1 MHPSLTRARPS
12 FRLKLLA
19 ACLLVVP
26 GGSAHAQTFRSDDAV
41 LRRIWADGMER
52 SQAERFAQV
61 LMDSIGPRLSGTPGF
76 TGAVE
81 WLERT
86 YANLGIPARREQYG
100 TWRGWRRGTLH
111 VDLLS
116 PWVTTLEA
124 RFAAWSPGTRGP
136 VEGEVVTIPDALSA
150 QALPTWLAGVR
161 GKFVLTSAP
170 RPTCR
175 APDDFAKL
183 ARPETVAAERAE
195 VERRMGIWMRQV
207 AVLGGMRNLGRRL
220 EEAGAVGLFTHNWIG
235 GNWEAGWGTSKIFD
249 AGTTTIP
256 SAELSCE
263 DYGLLAR
270 LAANGQGPRVRV
282 DARAEF
288 TDPVP
293 MFNVVAELRG
303 AELPDEYVVLSAH
316 LDSEQGATG
325 ATDNGTGTIMM
336 LEAMRLLKAA
346 YPQPRRTILVGHWGG
361 EEQGLI
367 GSRAF
372 TEDHPEVLA
381 GLQALFNQD
390 NGTWRIEY
398 VEANAFLDAAG
409 SLARWLSLVPP
420 EITEHLRLGTPG
432 EQVNGGSDHASFVCH
447 GVPAFRLQSPYDEY
461 RRYTWHTNRDT
472 FDKIV
477 FDDLRNNATLVAM
490 LAYAASEDPGRTPR
504 TRALLG
510 PNPETGQSRSWPTC
524 AKARRAYQ
532 QP

>member
-1 MHPSLTRARPS
+1 MPVL
-12 FRLKLLA
+12 
-19 ACLLVVP
+19 LLVAVLLSWLP
-26 GGSAHAQTFRSDDAV
+26 LGARAQTFRTRDPV
-41 LRRIWADGMER
+41 LERLWQEGMDR

-61 LMDSIGPRLSGTPGF
+61 LIDSIGPRLSGTPGF
-76 TGAVE
+76 LGAVE

-86 YANLGIPARREQYG
+86 YASLGVPARREQYG

-111 VDLLS
+111 VDLLA

-124 RFAAWSPGTRGP
+124 RFAAWSPGTDGP
-136 VEGEVVTIPDALSA
+136 TEGEVVVIPEGLSA
-150 QALPTWLAGVR
+150 QTLNAWLAGVR
-161 GKFVLTSAP
+161 GKFVLISAP

-175 APDDFAKL
+175 APQDFARL

-195 VERRMGIWMRQV
+195 VERRMALWSRQV
-207 AVLGGMRNLGRRL
+207 TLLGGMRNLGRRL
-220 EEAGAVGLFTHNWIG
+220 EAAGAAGLFTHYWIG

-288 TDPVP
+288 TGPTP
-293 MFNVVAELRG
+293 MFNVIAELRG
-303 AELPDEYVVLSAH
+303 TELPDEYVVLSAH

-325 ATDNGTGTIMM
+325 ATDNGTGTVMM
-336 LEAMRLLKAA
+336 LEAMRLLAAA
-346 YPQPRRTILVGHWGG
+346 YPRPRRTILAGHWGG

-372 TEDHPEVLA
+372 TEDHPDVLE

-398 VEANAFLDAAG
+398 VEANGFVDAAG
-409 SLARWLSLVPP
+409 SLARWLSIVPP
-420 EITEHLRLGTPG
+420 EITRHLRLGTPG

-447 GVPAFRLQSPYDEY
+447 GAPAFRLQSDYDEY
-461 RRYTWHTNRDT
+461 RQYTWHTNRDT

-490 LAYAASEDPGRTPR
+490 LAYAAAEDAERTPR

-510 PNPETGQSRSWPTC
+510 PDPETGEPREWPTC
-524 AKARRAYQ
+524 GKARRAYE
-532 QP
+532 P

>member
-1 MHPSLTRARPS
+1 MPVLLFVAVLLSWLPRP
-12 FRLKLLA
+12 A
-19 ACLLVVP
+19 E
-26 GGSAHAQTFRSDDAV
+26 AQTFRTRDPV
-41 LRRIWADGMER
+41 LERLWREGMER
-52 SQAERFAQV
+52 SQAERLAQV
-61 LMDSIGPRLSGTPGF
+61 LMDSIGPRLSGTAGY
-76 TGAVE
+76 TGAVA
-81 WLERT
+81 WLEQT
-86 YANLGIPARREQYG
+86 YAGLGIPARREEYG

-111 VDLLS
+111 VDLLA

-124 RFAAWSPGTRGP
+124 RFAAWSPGTDGP
-136 VEGEVVTIPDALSA
+136 VEGEVVILPEGLSA
-150 QALPTWLAGVR
+150 QTLPTWLAGLR
-161 GKFVLTSAP
+161 GKFVLVSAP

-175 APDDFAKL
+175 APEDFSRR
-183 ARPETVAAERAE
+183 ARPETAAAERAE
-195 VERRMGIWMRQV
+195 VERRLALWSRQV
-207 AVLGGMRNLGRRL
+207 TVLGGMRNLARRL
-220 EEAGAVGLFTHNWIG
+220 EAAGAAGLFTHHWIG

-270 LAANGQGPRVRV
+270 LAAHGQGPRVRV

-288 TDPVP
+288 TEPAP
-293 MFNVVAELRG
+293 MFNVIAELRG
-303 AELPDEYVVLSAH
+303 TELPDEYVVLSAH

-325 ATDNGTGTIMM
+325 ATDNGTGTVMM

-372 TEDHPEVLA
+372 TEDHPEVLE

-398 VEANAFLDAAG
+398 VEGNAFLGAAA
-409 SLARWLSLVPP
+409 SLARWLSVVPP
-420 EITEHLRLGTPG
+420 EITQHLRLGAPG
-432 EQVNGGSDHASFVCH
+432 EQLNGGSDHASFVCH
-447 GVPAFRLQSPYDEY
+447 GVPAFRLQSSYDEY
-461 RRYTWHTNRDT
+461 RQYTWHTNRDT

-490 LAYAASEDPGRTPR
+490 LAYAASEDRERTPR

-510 PNPETGQSRSWPTC
+510 PNPDTGEPREWPTC
-524 AKARRAYQ
+524 GKARRSY
-532 QP
+532 

>member
-1 MHPSLTRARPS
+1 
-12 FRLKLLA
+12 
-19 ACLLVVP
+19 
-26 GGSAHAQTFRSDDAV
+26 
-41 LRRIWADGMER
+41 MER

-61 LMDSIGPRLSGTPGF
+61 LMDSIGPRLSGTSGF
-76 TGAVE
+76 AAAVE

-86 YANLGIPARREQYG
+86 YGGLGVPARRERYG

-124 RFAAWSPGTRGP
+124 RFAAWSPGTDGP
-136 VEGEVVTIPDALSA
+136 VEGDVVIIPEGLTL
-150 QALPTWLAGVR
+150 QTLPTWLADVR
-161 GKFVLTSAP
+161 GRFVLASPP

-175 APDDFAKL
+175 APEDFAKL
-183 ARPETVAAERAE
+183 ARPETVAADRAE
-195 VERRMGIWMRQV
+195 VDRRVDVWMRQV
-207 AVLGGMRNLGRRL
+207 AVLGGMRNLGQRL
-220 EEAGAVGLFTHNWIG
+220 EAAGAAGVFTHSWIG

-249 AGTTTIP
+249 AGTATIP

-282 DARAEF
+282 DARADF

-293 MFNVVAELRG
+293 MFNVIAELRG
-303 AELPDEYVVLSAH
+303 ADLPDEYVVLSAH

-336 LEAMRLLKAA
+336 LEAMRLLQAA
-346 YPQPRRTILVGHWGG
+346 YPRPRRTILAGHWGG

-390 NGTWRIEY
+390 NGTWRVEY
-398 VEANAFLDAAG
+398 VEANAFLGAAG

-420 EITEHLRLGTPG
+420 EITQHLRLGTPG
-432 EQVNGGSDHASFVCH
+432 EQVNTGSDHSSFVCH
-447 GVPAFRLQSPYDEY
+447 GVPAFRLQSNYDEY
-461 RRYTWHTNRDT
+461 RQYTWHTNRDT
-472 FDKIV
+472 YDKIV

-490 LAYAASEDPGRTPR
+490 LAYAASEDPARTSR

-510 PNPETGQSRSWPTC
+510 PNPETGQPREWPTC
-524 AKARRAYQ
+524 GKARRAYQ
-532 QP
+532 P

>member
-1 MHPSLTRARPS
+1 MHPLLTHARPRILCALVLS
-12 FRLKLLA
+12 LLA
-19 ACLLVVP
+19 VP
-26 GGSAHAQTFRSDDAV
+26 GAAATGQTFRSDDSV
-41 LRRIWADGMER
+41 LRRIWTEGMQR

-61 LMDSIGPRLSGTPGF
+61 LMDSIGPRLSGTAGY
-76 TGAVE
+76 GAAVE

-86 YANLGIPARREQYG
+86 YASLSVTTRREQYG

-111 VDLLS
+111 VDLLA

-124 RFAAWSPGTRGP
+124 RFAAWSPGTDGP
-136 VEGEVVTIPDALSA
+136 VEGEVVVIPEGLTLQTVPA
-150 QALPTWLAGVR
+150 WLAGVR
-161 GKFVLTSAP
+161 GKFVLVSAP
-170 RPTCR
+170 RPGCR
-175 APDDFAKL
+175 APEDFAER

-195 VERRMGIWMRQV
+195 VERRLEVWMRQV
-207 AVLGGMRNLGRRL
+207 AVLGGFRNLGQRL
-220 EEAGAVGLFTHNWIG
+220 EAAGALGLFTHNWIG
-235 GNWEAGWGTSKIFD
+235 RNWEAGWGTSKIFD
-249 AGTTTIP
+249 AGTATIP

-270 LAANGQGPRVRV
+270 LAAHGQGPRVRV
-282 DARAEF
+282 DARAES

-293 MFNVVAELRG
+293 MFNVIAELRG

-346 YPQPRRTILVGHWGG
+346 YPRPRRTILVGHWGG

-372 TEDHPEVLA
+372 TEDHPEVLE
-381 GLQALFNQD
+381 GLQAVFNQD
-390 NGTWRIEY
+390 NGTWRVEY
-398 VEANAFLDAAG
+398 VEANGFLEAAG

-420 EITEHLRLGTPG
+420 EITQHLRLGTPG

-447 GVPAFRLQSPYDEY
+447 GAPAFRLQSDYDEY
-461 RRYTWHTNRDT
+461 RQYTWHTNRDT

-490 LAYAASEDPGRTPR
+490 LAYAASEDPARTPR

-510 PNPETGQSRSWPTC
+510 ADPETGQPREWPTC
-524 AKARRAYQ
+524 GKARRVYQ
-532 QP
+532 P

>member
-1 MHPSLTRARPS
+1 V
-12 FRLKLLA
+12 
-19 ACLLVVP
+19 LV
-26 GGSAHAQTFRSDDAV
+26 
-41 LRRIWADGMER
+41 
-52 SQAERFAQV
+52 
-61 LMDSIGPRLSGTPGF
+61 
-76 TGAVE
+76 
-81 WLERT
+81 
-86 YANLGIPARREQYG
+86 
-100 TWRGWRRGTLH
+100 
-111 VDLLS
+111 
-116 PWVTTLEA
+116 
-124 RFAAWSPGTRGP
+124 
-136 VEGEVVTIPDALSA
+136 
-150 QALPTWLAGVR
+150 
-161 GKFVLTSAP
+161 SAP
-170 RPTCR
+170 RPSCR
-175 APDDFAKL
+175 APEDFAER

-195 VERRMGIWMRQV
+195 VERRLDVWMRQV
-207 AVLGGMRNLGRRL
+207 AVLGGSRNLGRRL
-220 EEAGAVGLFTHNWIG
+220 EAAGAVGLFTHNWIG

-270 LAANGQGPRVRV
+270 LAARGQGPRVRV

-293 MFNVVAELRG
+293 MFNVIAELRG

-336 LEAMRLLKAA
+336 LEALRALKAA
-346 YPQPRRTILVGHWGG
+346 YPRPRRTILVGHWGG

-372 TEDHPEVLA
+372 SEDHTEVLR

-390 NGTWRIEY
+390 NGTWRVEY
-398 VEANAFLDAAG
+398 VEANGFLEAAG

-420 EITEHLRLGTPG
+420 EITLHLRLGTPG

-447 GVPAFRLQSPYDEY
+447 GAPAFRLQSDYDEY
-461 RRYTWHTNRDT
+461 RQYTWHTNRDT

-490 LAYAASEDPGRTPR
+490 LAYAASEDPERCRG
-504 TRALLG
+504 AG
-510 PNPETGQSRSWPTC
+510 HF
-524 AKARRAYQ
+524 AAAA
-532 QP
+532 